1 MAKIGQILGGQ
12 LNFYQHSEISKVT
25 IYLIRHAQSAF
36 NAVYDVN
43 KPDPMILDAPITEL
57 GETQARQARNEIE
70 KLDIN
75 NLIVSPFTRTLQTA
89 QLIFENR
96 LPFQI
101 NAAVREQLVNS
112 CDVGSPPHKLA
123 KDFPHLN
130 FNHLDECWWHDG
142 EKDHRG
148 ISVEPEEVLMERA
161 NRFVDFLKRESIHST
176 AIVSHG
182 NFIRALTGIKPKNC
196 EVIEFDPR

>member
-1 MAKIGQILGGQ
+1 M
-12 LNFYQHSEISKVT
+12 S

-36 NAVYDVN
+36 NAVYGPN
-43 KPDPMILDAPITEL
+43 KPDPMIFDAPITEL
-57 GETQARQARNEIE
+57 GEIQAKQARRKVE
-70 KLDIN
+70 KLDIKN
-75 NLIVSPFTRTLQTA
+75 VIVSPFTRTLQTA

-96 LPFQI
+96 LPLQI

-123 KDFPHLN
+123 QDFPHLN
-130 FNHLDECWWHDG
+130 FNHLDECWWHEG
-142 EKDHRG
+142 EKDYRG

-161 NRFVDFLKRESIHST
+161 NKFAEYIKRESIHST

>member
-1 MAKIGQILGGQ
+1 MTQ
-12 LNFYQHSEISKVT
+12 LLIVLVISQHKEKSNMS

-36 NAVYDVN
+36 NAVYGPN
-43 KPDPMILDAPITEL
+43 KPDPMIFDAPITEL
-57 GETQARQARNEIE
+57 GETQAKQARREVE
-70 KLDIN
+70 KLDIKN
-75 NLIVSPFTRTLQTA
+75 VIVSPFTRTLQTA

-96 LPFQI
+96 FPLQI

-123 KDFPHLN
+123 QDFPHLN
-130 FNHLDECWWHDG
+130 FNHLDECWWHEG
-142 EKDHRG
+142 EKDYRG

-161 NRFVDFLKRESIHST
+161 DRFVDYIKHESIHST

-196 EVIEFDPR
+196 EVIQFKNF